1 MPCKATLFRAKGR
14 GRTVHTLHR
23 RPYRRMPFLHLLYYH
38 RRILGRGLGVFFEIY
53 IARSYIDV
61 DDILVSIIIHL
72 KLFRVDA
79 QSPYHSRMPVDHK
92 RTSSDNFE
100 FPQPSISIR
109 DLLFGMTSLI
119 MCVISAY
126 DLNQSKAASFFSL
139 HTANG

>member
-1 MPCKATLFRAKGR
+1 MPCKATLFRAKGLV

-23 RPYRRMPFLHLLYYH
+23 RSYRRMPFLHLLYYH

-53 IARSYIDV
+53 TARSYIDV
-61 DDILVSIIIHL
+61 DDILISIIIHL
-72 KLFRVDA
+72 NLFRVDA
-79 QSPYHSRMPVDHK
+79 QSPYHSRLDRK

-109 DLLFGMTSLI
+109 DLLFGMTSLT
-119 MCVISAY
+119 MCAISAY

-139 HTANG
+139 HTAND